1 MSHPR
6 SAHRR
11 RSLAVVGV
19 LLTALPL
26 GAGWPPSREGGEV
39 RTTLEEAD
47 SAYWA
52 GEPDRSLALLEDFV
66 RTDPDHY
73 EARWKAS
80 RAAVSVALLG
90 ENRDGQR
97 ETFDRGVAHG
107 SEAARIEPNG
117 VDGLY
122 WLSVAIGRRSFL
134 LSARGSARAGQEVYD
149 LSHRILGLDPMNAGA
164 HDALGMLAY
173 RVMRLSGFERFVA
186 RTLLGNPALES
197 ASLEIAEQ
205 HLKRAVELD
214 PSWLVPHLDLGRTYL
229 YTDRLDLAEAE
240 LQRAIELPLRHPGD
254 RKFRQEA
261 LDALG
266 YARSLTKR

>member
-1 MSHPR
+1 MRHPR
-6 SAHRR
+6 STHRR
-11 RSLAVVGV
+11 TSLAVVGV

-26 GAGWPPSREGGEV
+26 GVGSPSREGGEV

-47 SAYWA
+47 SVYWA
-52 GEPDRSLALLEDFV
+52 GEPARSLALLEDFI

-80 RAAVSVALLG
+80 RSAISVALLD
-90 ENRDGQR
+90 ENRATQR
-97 ETFDRGVAHG
+97 EAFDRGVAHG

-134 LSARGSARAGQEVYD
+134 LSPRGSARAGQEVYD
-149 LSHRILGLDPMNAGA
+149 LSHRILGLDPTNAGA
-164 HDALGMLAY
+164 HDALGKLAY

-197 ASLEIAEQ
+197 ASWEIAEK
-205 HLKRAVELD
+205 HLERAVELD
-214 PSWLVPHLDLGRTYL
+214 PTWLVPHLDLGMTYL
-229 YTDRLDLAEAE
+229 YTDRVGLAEAE
-240 LQRAIELPLRHPGD
+240 LERAIALPVRHPGD
-254 RKFRQEA
+254 RMFKQEA
-261 LDALG
+261 VAALS